1 MSAVAATMPHTA
13 QVSTASAPPRRPTR
27 DLLAWL
33 TLALAALAIL
43 WPLGLTNRV
52 LAGVDALTYFT
63 PYWAHRMTELR
74 AGQLPL
80 WNPYLFLGVP
90 FLANP
95 QAAVLYPLHW
105 PLSWLRPE
113 QALIWSALLHVWLAA
128 GFTYTF
134 ARRSLGCSRLAAWL
148 AGLIFGLGGFTLA
161 RVENIN
167 QLNALAWLPALLWL
181 YDEAARAASG
191 RSRIRWGAA
200 LAAAIALQL
209 LAGHTQT
216 TFVSMVGMGMW
227 AVWPCLVILSR
238 RGRGDAGTRGHG
250 ESGTNDERP
259 ARLHNYLLP
268 PLAVIPAILLAAAQ
282 LLPTVEL
289 NGLGL
294 RTGGLPYRQAVS
306 FSLRPRLLAQ
316 SLLPP
321 LGRGLDAAFGSE
333 GYAEFVGYVGIAAL
347 VLAAIGL
354 SLLWQRTAEAKRP
367 PWNVQRATLLA
378 ASGFLLALGAYNPL
392 YYLLWRV
399 IPGFDLFRAPA
410 RWLELF
416 ALGVAA
422 LAAFGLDALGST
434 TETRRH
440 GDEGKGGKGERET
453 RRSRGWIKR
462 AGIALVVL
470 LLAALIV
477 IQQRPQWLTLAGWA
491 AAGVAVAGLLWAA
504 RRWPRF
510 ARGGLVALTFVE
522 LWLGARALPFT
533 LATAPAATSLRNAP
547 AALLAATQDQAPA
560 GRDRFVSL
568 SDIRFDPGDLAELRA
583 SQAGR
588 LSPDAVERLVRAA
601 KQVEVIA
608 PNLPL
613 LFDLPAVDGYD
624 GGLLPLG
631 RYVQLQSLF
640 LPPELVMP
648 DGRLREQLRGVPDD
662 RLLDLAGVRFVIT
675 DKQRDLWADDV
686 YYDLE
691 LGARVEPGQG
701 LALDLSTYP
710 PFPATALGVVA
721 EAAND
726 VPDGTRLAELT
737 VTSANGHVETLDL
750 RAGTATQA
758 APTPVRLRFADP
770 LTPISLTV
778 RVPADTPEILLR
790 GISLIDERTGAHSS
804 VTVSQDGNF
813 RRIHSGDVKIYER
826 TGALGR
832 AWLVHGI
839 QPAADDAVA
848 GTSSALTQ
856 LGDPAFDPRAAV
868 VLSGGSDPRPPARAA
883 ANESVQ
889 IVAYEPERVA
899 ITADVASPAV
909 LVLADAF
916 YPGWQATVDGV
927 PAPILRAN
935 LMFRGLALAPG
946 RHEIVFS
953 YRPAAWRLGAAISLI
968 ALAALVAAVS
978 ATYVRRGR
986 KL

>member
-1 MSAVAATMPHTA
+1 M
-13 QVSTASAPPRRPTR
+13 
-27 DLLAWL
+27 
-33 TLALAALAIL
+33 
-43 WPLGLTNRV
+43 
-52 LAGVDALTYFT
+52 
-63 PYWAHRMTELR
+63 
-74 AGQLPL
+74 
-80 WNPYLFLGVP
+80 
-90 FLANP
+90 
-95 QAAVLYPLHW
+95 
-105 PLSWLRPE
+105 
-113 QALIWSALLHVWLAA
+113 
-128 GFTYTF
+128 
-134 ARRSLGCSRLAAWL
+134 
-148 AGLIFGLGGFTLA
+148 
-161 RVENIN
+161 
-167 QLNALAWLPALLWL
+167 
-181 YDEAARAASG
+181 
-191 RSRIRWGAA
+191 
-200 LAAAIALQL
+200 
-209 LAGHTQT
+209 
-216 TFVSMVGMGMW
+216 
-227 AVWPCLVILSR
+227 
-238 RGRGDAGTRGHG
+238 
-250 ESGTNDERP
+250 
-259 ARLHNYLLP
+259 
-268 PLAVIPAILLAAAQ
+268 LAVIPAILLAAAQ
-282 LLPTVEL
+282 LLPTLEL

-321 LGRGLDAAFGSE
+321 FGRGLDAAFGSE

-354 SLLWQRTAEAKRP
+354 SLLWRRTAEAKRP

-422 LAAFGLDALGST
+422 LAAFGLDALAAT

-440 GDEGKGGKGERET
+440 GDAGTRGHGDTAT
-453 RRSRGWIKR
+453 RRPGDEGTGRARGWGKR
-462 AGIALVVL
+462 TAIALVVL

-491 AAGVAVAGLLWAA
+491 VAGGAVAGLLWAA

-547 AALLAATQDQAPA
+547 AALLAATQGQPPA
-560 GRDRFVSL
+560 GRDRFLSL

-613 LFDLPAVDGYD
+613 LYHLPAVDGYD

-640 LPPELVMP
+640 LPPELLMP

-662 RLLDLAGVRFVIT
+662 RLLDLTGVRFVIT
-675 DKQRDLWADDV
+675 DKQSDLWVDDV

-691 LGARVEPGQG
+691 LGAHVEPGQE
-701 LALDLSTYP
+701 LALDLATYP

-721 EAAND
+721 EVAND
-726 VPDGTRLAELT
+726 VPAGTHLAELT
-737 VTSANGHVETLDL
+737 VTDADGREEVLDL
-750 RAGTATQA
+750 RAGPATRA
-758 APTPVRLRFADP
+758 TPAPTRMRLADP

-778 RVPADTPEILLR
+778 RVPAGAPTTFLR

-804 VTVSQDGNF
+804 VTVSQDGDF

-839 QPAADDAVA
+839 QTAADDGSQTLRSQTLRRTGASGRSGVRSARGGGAVRWERSPAASTRRRKRVGTDRRVRARTGGDHRRCGQPCGARPGRCLLSGLA
-848 GTSSALTQ
+848 GHGGRRPRA
-856 LGDPAFDPRAAV
+856 DPARQPDVPGPGVGA
-868 VLSGGSDPRPPARAA
+868 GPAR
-883 ANESVQ
+883 NRLHL
-889 IVAYEPERVA
+889 P
-899 ITADVASPAV
+899 T
-909 LVLADAF
+909 
-916 YPGWQATVDGV
+916 
-927 PAPILRAN
+927 
-935 LMFRGLALAPG
+935 RGLAAGGGHQSHCACGPG
-946 RHEIVFS
+946 RGRQRDLCPPEAQTMTTRTAGTGSETDPRLLRIGFS
-953 YRPAAWRLGAAISLI
+953 VLRPSALSRL
-968 ALAALVAAVS
+968 
-978 ATYVRRGR
+978 
-986 KL
+986 

>member
-1 MSAVAATMPHTA
+1 MSAAA
-13 QVSTASAPPRRPTR
+13 APPRRPAR

-33 TLALAALAIL
+33 TLALATLAIL
-43 WPLGLTNRV
+43 WPLGLTHRV

-63 PYWAHRMTELR
+63 PYWAYRMAELR
-74 AGQLPL
+74 AGQMPL

-134 ARRSLGCSRLAAWL
+134 ARRSLGRSRLAAWL

-167 QLNALAWLPALLWL
+167 QLNVLAWLPALLWL
-181 YDEAARAASG
+181 YDETARAASG
-191 RSRIRWGAA
+191 RSRIRWGVA
-200 LAAAIALQL
+200 LAVAIALQL

-216 TFVSMVGMGMW
+216 TFVNMVGLGLW
-227 AVWPCLVILSR
+227 ALLPCLMILSR
-238 RGRGDAGTRGHG
+238 RGKGDAGTRRHG
-250 ESGTNDERP
+250 EPGTNDERS
-259 ARLHNYLLP
+259 ARLRNYLLP
-268 PLAVIPAILLAAAQ
+268 LLAVIPAILLAAAQ
-282 LLPTVEL
+282 LLPTLEL

-321 LGRGLDAAFGSE
+321 FGRGLDAAFGSE

-347 VLAAIGL
+347 VLAGIGL
-354 SLLWQRTAEAKRP
+354 SLLWRRNAEVKRP

-378 ASGFLLALGAYNPL
+378 GSGFLLALGAYNPV

-416 ALGVAA
+416 ALGAAA
-422 LAAFGLDALGST
+422 LAAFGLDALGRGET
-434 TETRRH
+434 RKQGNKETRGHGDTATRGRGDAGTRRH
-440 GDEGKGGKGERET
+440 GDKGAGRALGWGKRT
-453 RRSRGWIKR
+453 
-462 AGIALVVL
+462 AIALVVL
-470 LLAALIV
+470 LLAALII
-477 IQQRPQWLTLAGWA
+477 IQQRPNWVTLMGWA
-491 AAGVAVAGLLWAA
+491 VAGAAVIGLLWAA

-510 ARGGLVALTFVE
+510 ARCGLVALTFVE

-547 AALLAATQDQAPA
+547 AALLAAMQGQPPA
-560 GRDRFVSL
+560 GRNRFLSL

-583 SQAGR
+583 SQAGH

-613 LFDLPAVDGYD
+613 LYNLPAVDGYD

-640 LPPELVMP
+640 LPPELLMP

-662 RLLDLAGVRFVIT
+662 RLLDLTGVRFVIT
-675 DKQRDLWADDV
+675 DKQGDLWVDDV

-691 LGARVEPGQG
+691 LGARVEPGQE
-701 LALDLSTYP
+701 LALDLYTSP
-710 PFPATALGVVA
+710 PFSATALGVVA

-726 VPDGTRLAELT
+726 VPDGTRLAELI
-737 VTSANGHVETLDL
+737 VAGVDGREEALDL
-750 RAGTATQA
+750 HAGPATRA
-758 APTPVRLRFADP
+758 APAPVLLRLADP
-770 LTPISLTV
+770 LTPISLTL
-778 RVPADTPEILLR
+778 RVPAGAPTTFLR

-804 VTVSQDGNF
+804 VTVSQDGDF

-826 TGALGR
+826 TGAGGR
-832 AWLVHGI
+832 AWLVHGV
-839 QPAADDAVA
+839 QTAADDAA
-848 GTSSALTQ
+848 SLAL
-856 LGDPAFDPRAAV
+856 LDAPAFDPLATV
-868 VLSGGSDPRPPARAA
+868 VLSDVSGPQPPARAA
-883 ANESVQ
+883 ANESIQ

-916 YPGWQATVDGV
+916 YPGWHATVDGV

-946 RHEIVFS
+946 RHEIIFN

-978 ATYVRRGR
+978 ATYVRRRR
-986 KL
+986 KP